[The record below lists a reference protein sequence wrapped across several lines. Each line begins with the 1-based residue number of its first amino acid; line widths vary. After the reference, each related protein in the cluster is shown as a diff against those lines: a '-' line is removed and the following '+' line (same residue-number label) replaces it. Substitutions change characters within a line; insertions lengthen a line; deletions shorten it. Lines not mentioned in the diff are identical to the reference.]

1 MAADDGMKLRLSARV
16 AVCVGFDQCDDYLG
30 RLRLFHDLSDMVWM
44 TEHGGEFEFRSVWF

>member
-1 MAADDGMKLRLSARV
+1 MAADDRMKLRLSARV